1 MAATSS
7 SLPITSGGLSFC
19 GARSSL
25 SNHYS
30 AKVLKW
36 GFRRDEDTKLVTHRS
51 KGQAFRVL
59 ANPNVCITKGFNM
72 YNADLFGLNIFTD
85 IFRTRVEVPCSGPKE
100 VSPSK
105 GRSKKEVIMVDP
117 LEAKRLAAKQ
127 MEAIK
132 AREKLKRRRQI
143 EAINGAW
150 AMIGLTAGL
159 VIEGQTGNSILSQLV
174 GYWEAIV
181 HFFVR

>member
-19 GARSSL
+19 AARSSL

-59 ANPNVCITKGFNM
+59 ANPNV
-72 YNADLFGLNIFTD
+72 
-85 IFRTRVEVPCSGPKE
+85 
-100 VSPSK
+100 SPSK
-105 GRSKKEVIMVDP
+105 GRSKKVVIMVDP

-132 AREKLKRRRQI
+132 AREKLKRRHQI

-159 VIEGQTGNSILSQLV
+159 VIEGQTGNSILSQVPPFLCSPAFDYV
-174 GYWEAIV
+174 ITISAW
-181 HFFVR
+181 